1 MLNLKAGT
9 SSSVT
14 HCAIIRWMES
24 GRRVSPLR
32 INHSGSISL
41 SIIRTNRSSYSHLEQ
56 RHERCKPMV
65 KSIRA
70 KRCLMEKR
78 AGSRIN
84 DKFHACSTGNC
95 EDGCVVC
102 SFPSRKQPLISCIL
116 TFERSVQFAKQRYIE
131 KTVVLNTLSLHFSKY
146 FTKDW
151 SWNIKRVYHQL
162 NKIRTFDE
170 YYRIDGSRLSRYQ
183 TSETDHR
190 ISEIETIVI
199 VQQVNWSI
207 NSN

>member
-14 HCAIIRWMES
+14 HCAMIRWMES

-41 SIIRTNRSSYSHLEQ
+41 SIIRTNRSSYSRLEQ
-56 RHERCKPMV
+56 RHEPMV

-70 KRCLMEKR
+70 KRRLMEKR

-84 DKFHACSTGNC
+84 DKFRACSTGNC

-102 SFPSRKQPLISCIL
+102 SFPSRKQPLIFRFL
-116 TFERSVQFAKQRYIE
+116 TFERFVQFVKQRYI
-131 KTVVLNTLSLHFSKY
+131 VTLKKQL
-146 FTKDW
+146 
-151 SWNIKRVYHQL
+151 SWILYHCIFRSISR
-162 NKIRTFDE
+162 KIDPE
-170 YYRIDGSRLSRYQ
+170 
-183 TSETDHR
+183 TSNAYI
-190 ISEIETIVI
+190 IS
-199 VQQVNWSI
+199 
-207 NSN
+207 